1 MLGNTL
7 ARLPSAQTA
16 SIVALCSLDLEMSWF
31 QVSCGVLIFVIVV
44 VDLAVTT
51 FPPTNINAPLL
62 GV

>member
-16 SIVALCSLDLEMSWF
+16 STVALCSLDPEMSWF

-44 VDLAVTT
+44 VDLAVTK
-51 FPPTNINAPLL
+51 FPPMSIYAPLQ